1 MKMSGFGCFLP
12 VYFQK
17 YSQLLEEKEA
27 AKNIMYK
34 ELNCIKNGSLME
46 GKNKCT

>member
-17 YSQLLEEKEA
+17 YSQLLEEKKA
-27 AKNIMYK
+27 AKNIMHN
-34 ELNCIKNGSLME
+34 ELNCTKSVSPME
-46 GKNKCT
+46 GKK